1 MRVATCTVQKK
12 NFPKFDD
19 LIGDFFRKCV
29 TTSAY
34 LQLDSWKKV
43 VSGSRAPVTACIYNC
58 DVLIE
63 WLLWKKDVT
72 CKLTEH

>member
-1 MRVATCTVQKK
+1 MC
-12 NFPKFDD
+12 
-19 LIGDFFRKCV
+19 
-29 TTSAY
+29 Y
-34 LQLDSWKKV
+34 E
-43 VSGSRAPVTACIYNC
+43 VTACIYNC